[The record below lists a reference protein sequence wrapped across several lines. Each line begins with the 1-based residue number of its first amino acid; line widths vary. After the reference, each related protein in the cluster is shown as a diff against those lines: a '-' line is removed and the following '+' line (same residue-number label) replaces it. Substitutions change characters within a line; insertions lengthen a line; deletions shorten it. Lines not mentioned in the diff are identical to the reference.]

1 MMRRPSNF
9 RRMAWA
15 GLTLLTAVAG
25 VSQPSRAADEW
36 PTRDITFYVP
46 YAPGGSTDPISRKYA
61 ELLEK
66 QLKVK
71 VIVEN
76 KPGAS
81 ATIGTGAVIRAAPD
95 GYTIGLGSSSSLAY
109 QPHEMKGLAWK
120 SANDYQSI
128 AKLSDLPV
136 ILAVPAEAR
145 WKTLDDFL
153 AEAKAN
159 PRKLK
164 VSVSGLRSINDIA
177 IQQLNKL
184 AGLRIAT
191 VPFTGGGGEA
201 TLAALGGRVDGT
213 AGFAPGMK
221 GQIDAGKLRVL
232 AVFQEGKYDL
242 LPDAK
247 PIGETPWKDT
257 FPVGYY
263 VIAPNGLPKP
273 VLEKLLAV
281 SKVIV
286 ESEEFK
292 SFLKTNGYTWD
303 PKFGDDMKKELAG
316 YDAKFR
322 DVIKFLDDDK

>member
-1 MMRRPSNF
+1 MRAQFNF
-9 RRMAWA
+9 RRTALAVLALLAASA
-15 GLTLLTAVAG
+15 GFSAATH
-25 VSQPSRAADEW
+25 AADEW
-36 PTRDITFYVP
+36 PTREITFYVP

-95 GYTIGLGSSSSLAY
+95 GYTIGLGSTSSLAY
-109 QPHEMKGLAWK
+109 QPLEMKGLAWK
-120 SANDYQSI
+120 SAADYQSI
-128 AKLSDLPV
+128 AKLSDLPA
-136 ILAVPAEAR
+136 ILAVPADARWRTFDDFIAEAR
-145 WKTLDDFL
+145 
-153 AEAKAN
+153 AN

-177 IQQLNKL
+177 VQQFNKL
-184 AGLRIAT
+184 AGLRIVT

-213 AGFAPGMK
+213 VGFAPGMK

-232 AVFQEGKYDL
+232 AVFQQGRYEL

-247 PIGETPWKDT
+247 PIGETPWKET

-263 VIAPNGLPKP
+263 VIAPNGLPRP
-273 VLEKLLAV
+273 VLDKLMAA

-286 ESEEFK
+286 ASDEFR
-292 SFLKTNGYTWD
+292 SFLRTNGYAYD
-303 PKFGDDMKKELAG
+303 PKFGDDMKKELED
-316 YDAKFR
+316 YDGKFR
-322 DVIKFLDDDK
+322 AVIKFLDDDK